1 MGIVKA
7 IDNLPRSALPF
18 SFRLV
23 SSLADSQTIDN
34 QAKKQGGQCMTLF
47 QIGEKVV
54 YPNHGIGT
62 VENISTRSF
71 GAQFERYYLLRL
83 TYNSMTVM
91 VPFSHVEEIGIR
103 KVTRNGEIARV
114 LSFLAEGHAQR
125 KADWKDRYKENSDKM
140 RHGSLL
146 EIAEVLKTLLILQS
160 QKPLSFREK
169 KMLERARHMLVTELS
184 ISRSLAEHDAI
195 DTLQAA
201 LAKSS
206 LSLPAP
212 A

>member
-1 MGIVKA
+1 
-7 IDNLPRSALPF
+7 
-18 SFRLV
+18 
-23 SSLADSQTIDN
+23 
-34 QAKKQGGQCMTLF
+34 MTLF

-62 VENISTRSF
+62 VENISSRAF
-71 GAQFERYYLLRL
+71 GAQFERFYLLRL

-91 VPFSHVEEIGIR
+91 VPFSHVGDIGLR

-114 LSFLAEGHAQR
+114 LDFLAEGSSKR

-146 EIAEVLKTLLILQS
+146 EIAEVLKTLLVLQS
-160 QKPLSFREK
+160 EKPLSFREK

-184 ISRSLAEHDAI
+184 ISRGLAELEAVGM
-195 DTLQAA
+195 LQSA
-201 LAKSS
+201 LTKSA
-206 LSLPAP
+206 LTLPAP

>member
-1 MGIVKA
+1 
-7 IDNLPRSALPF
+7 
-18 SFRLV
+18 
-23 SSLADSQTIDN
+23 
-34 QAKKQGGQCMTLF
+34 MTLF
-47 QIGEKVV
+47 QIGEKIV

-71 GAQFERYYLLRL
+71 GAQFERYYLLKL

-91 VPFSHVEEIGIR
+91 VPFSHVEEIGLR
-103 KVTRNGEIARV
+103 KVTRNGEVGRV
-114 LSFLAEGHAQR
+114 LSFLAEGNAQR

-169 KMLERARHMLVTELS
+169 KMLERARHMLVTEIS
-184 ISRSLAEHDAI
+184 ISRGVAEPEAI
-195 DTLQAA
+195 DILQA
-201 LAKSS
+201 S
-206 LSLPAP
+206 LSKASLNMPAP